1 VADLTYGICNFVQRT
16 ALRLFADW
24 QLQGRENVPPRGPLI
39 VVSNHISNLDPQ
51 LLACS
56 IPRRLRFVAKRG
68 LFKPVA
74 SFFFR
79 AYGAY
84 PMNRDGNDLAA
95 ALWLRK
101 VLARDGAVVLFPET
115 TRSGTPGMQRGVP
128 GVALIAL
135 RTQAPILPVGIIG
148 SECVGPPWQTFFPH
162 GTIRVNIGQPFT
174 LPAMEGR
181 VERPQLEALTTMIME
196 RVAAQLPKQYR
207 GVYQLTPPKKVSTH

>member
-1 VADLTYGICNFVQRT
+1 MLDLTYRICNFAQRT
-16 ALRLFADW
+16 TLRLFADW
-24 QLQGRENVPPRGPLI
+24 QTQGRENVPPQGPLI

-51 LLACS
+51 LLASS

-101 VLARDGAVVLFPET
+101 VLAGDGAVVLFPET
-115 TRSGTPGMQRGVP
+115 TRSGTPGMRRGVP
-128 GVALIAL
+128 GVALMAL
-135 RTQAPILPVGIIG
+135 RTQAPILPVGIVG
-148 SECVGPPWQTFFPH
+148 SECVGPPWQTLFPH

-174 LPAMEGR
+174 LPAIEGK
-181 VERPQLEALTTMIME
+181 VGRPQLEALTTMIME
-196 RVAAQLPKQYR
+196 RVAAQLPEQYR
-207 GVYQLTPPKKVSTH
+207 GVYQIIPHKKVSIR